1 MNGEWARIGWRYDQP
16 VSSQV
21 SGSSREGGSAEL
33 IVVGG
38 GLIGLSCA
46 WRAAEAG
53 LDVLVID
60 AGGTERA
67 SVVAAGMIAPVG
79 EASWGEDD
87 LLAAALL
94 SADRWPEFARD
105 LEAAARNRGA
115 VSPLRCRA
123 HRPRPRRGRGAA
135 ARARA
140 PRGARSLLRVADGRR
155 LPAARSRACD
165 RCGRRVCGPR
175 GGGGRSPGG
184 AGRARPR
191 RSGGRGPGRHGQG
204 RARRRGRRGEL
215 CHGRGRD
222 LGRRRRDPRRAGAA
236 GGRSADRRARP
247 GRIHDP
253 GAADEGGDRAD

>member
-1 MNGEWARIGWRYDQP
+1 MNEEWARIGWRYDQP

-87 LLAAALL
+87 LLAVHENDWRAAL
-94 SADRWPEFARD
+94 
-105 LEAAARNRGA
+105 
-115 VSPLRCRA
+115 
-123 HRPRPRRGRGAA
+123 PR
-135 ARARA
+135 
-140 PRGARSLLRVADGRR
+140 L
-155 LPAARSRACD
+155 
-165 RCGRRVCGPR
+165 
-175 GGGGRSPGG
+175 
-184 AGRARPR
+184 
-191 RSGGRGPGRHGQG
+191 
-204 RARRRGRRGEL
+204 
-215 CHGRGRD
+215 
-222 LGRRRRDPRRAGAA
+222 A
-236 GGRSADRRARP
+236 GGKLDLL
-247 GRIHDP
+247 DP
-253 GAADEGGDRAD
+253 PAQPVA